1 MKKSLTVSELEALL
15 RLQQTNERDVIAIE
29 AQRKGVK
36 KEDENVVNSLSS
48 SASNTQASA
57 LVQQVISRLVCQLY
71 YCHKCHSEVLI
82 FL

>member
-57 LVQQVISRLVCQLY
+57 LVQQVISRLVCQID